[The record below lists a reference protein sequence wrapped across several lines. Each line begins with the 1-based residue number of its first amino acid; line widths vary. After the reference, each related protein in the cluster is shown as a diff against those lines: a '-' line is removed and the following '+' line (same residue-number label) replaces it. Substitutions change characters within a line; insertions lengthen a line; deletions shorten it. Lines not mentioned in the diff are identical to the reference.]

1 MAAWQGSPYALFIAA
16 GLVFI
21 LVLSSCGAVKL
32 HFYLKQ
38 RRSQKSYT
46 AARRATICAE
56 LAAQENT
63 KMNLSLPS
71 VQEI

>member
-21 LVLSSCGAVKL
+21 LVLGSCGAVKL

-56 LAAQENT
+56 LAAQENM